1 MPSAGSHKW
10 LVPAAVAALLVAT
23 LPAAHADTDGKPA
36 PHTRHAAKRTKS
48 RTPSCQKQRPQ
59 RFLERRS
66 YVVNGVLQPEASL
79 RAIRWRT
86 ERYGRVD
93 GVGAPQWNTELAS
106 SFIKPAKF
114 MGLRVDV
121 HEKIV
126 PALACVEREIRTE
139 CARSPYE
146 PKALAGYRE
155 RNTFRGGEV
164 TNHLFGIAV
173 DVDPDRNPCCGCVE
187 PWRSDP
193 HCANKDATTAYERME
208 MPRCWVRAF
217 EAYGFYWL
225 GHDQLED
232 TMHFEFLGD
241 PDKIK
246 R

>member
-1 MPSAGSHKW
+1 
-10 LVPAAVAALLVAT
+10 VAALLVAT
-23 LPAAHADTDGKPA
+23 LPAARADVDGKPA
-36 PHTRHAAKRTKS
+36 HRAHHASGSARSHHAT
-48 RTPSCQKQRPQ
+48 CHKQRPQ
-59 RFLERRS
+59 RFLERHS
-66 YVVNGVLQPEASL
+66 YVVNGALQPEASM

-86 ERYGRVD
+86 EHYGRVA
-93 GVGAPQWNTELAS
+93 GFGSVEWNADEAS
-106 SFIKPAKF
+106 RFIKPTTF

-121 HEKIV
+121 HEKII
-126 PALACVEREIRTE
+126 PALACVEHEIRTE

-155 RNTFRGGEV
+155 TNTFRGGEV

-193 HCANKDATTAYERME
+193 HCTKDVKTAYERME

-217 EAYGFYWL
+217 ESYGFYWL